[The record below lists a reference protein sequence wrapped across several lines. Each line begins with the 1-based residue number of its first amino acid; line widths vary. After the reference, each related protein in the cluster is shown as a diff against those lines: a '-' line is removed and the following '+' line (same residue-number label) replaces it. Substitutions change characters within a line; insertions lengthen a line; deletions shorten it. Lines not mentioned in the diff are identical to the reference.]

1 MYCNIIRP
9 TPRFLLSDVVP
20 DKILHKRRK
29 GNGVIYFYLYEID
42 ELKNKNSKRKL
53 VRARV
58 RVRVRL
64 GHENDEIDRKIKSSR
79 GICVILSTSFECE
92 KKLGNVGE
100 LVERCGGNRLNRR
113 LLKNKEKERRVEEE
127 VSAVNQRD
135 KFNAYIK
142 N

>member
-20 DKILHKRRK
+20 DKILHKRGS
-29 GNGVIYFYLYEID
+29 GNNIIYFYLYEMV

-53 VRARV
+53 VRARARA
-58 RVRVRL
+58 RVRS
-64 GHENDEIDRKIKSSR
+64 GHENDEIGRKIKGSR
-79 GICVILSTSFECE
+79 GICVILGMSFECE

-113 LLKNKEKERRVEEE
+113 LVKNKEKERRVEE
-127 VSAVNQRD
+127 VNSVNQRD

-142 N
+142 K

>member
-29 GNGVIYFYLYEID
+29 GNGIIYFYLYEID

-53 VRARV
+53 DRARV

-113 LLKNKEKERRVEEE
+113 LLNNKEKERRVEEE